1 VGQTIVV
8 CRLPTVLELRRR
20 DGLPHGECYSNG
32 KVSKP
37 MCGIA
42 GFYLREGKASLSAV
56 RTMCDQI
63 RHRGP
68 DDEGYHADGGCA
80 IGMRR
85 LSIIDL
91 STGHQPMANEDES
104 VWVVFNGEIYNYR
117 ELRRDLLARG
127 HRFATNSD
135 TETLVHLYE
144 EQGAEGL
151 HRLRGMFAY
160 AIWDARRRRFF
171 LVRDRFGKK
180 PLYYAVLP
188 EGLYF
193 GSELKCLQAAGV
205 PQEIDAEALRLF
217 FQFTYIPEPLSCFR
231 AVRKLPAGSWLTYD
245 ADGTVHQGRYWQFPT
260 PAAATPMKLSE
271 TGLRAQ
277 LREKFDESVRIRM
290 IADVPLGAFLSGGID
305 SSSVVAS
312 MALASSEPVRTFSIG
327 FEESGFNELEYAA
340 MVARLY
346 RTEHH
351 EIVVRPDAVDLV
363 SRLVRHF
370 DEPFGDSSAIPTFI
384 VSEFAARH
392 VKVALSGD
400 GGDELFAGYDR
411 FQTLEKLRKLD
422 RVPQALRTFI
432 SLAADRLPYAAY
444 GKNYLHML
452 SRSTALE
459 RYFESNFA
467 PWFLRRKLLE
477 EEWMLPADSAYLMRS
492 LAGFLLPG
500 NGDLLAQALFFETT
514 QNLPGDL
521 LTKVDRMS
529 MANSL
534 EVRCPL
540 LDHELA
546 ELAATIPHCWKIK
559 DGQGKYIL
567 LRAMEDRLPPALMK
581 RSKMGFGVPLS
592 AWFRGTLR
600 PFLWDHLSSAS
611 FCKRGMVSPDFVR
624 QMLQE
629 HDSGR
634 RDNSHWLWSLLML
647 ELWFRQLDAK
657 PALAL
662 HSYD

>member
-1 VGQTIVV
+1 
-8 CRLPTVLELRRR
+8 
-20 DGLPHGECYSNG
+20 
-32 KVSKP
+32 

-42 GFYLREGKASLSAV
+42 GYYLREGKASLTAV
-56 RTMCDQI
+56 RAMCDQI

-68 DDEGYHADGGCA
+68 DDAGYRVEQGCA

-91 STGHQPMANEDES
+91 DTGHQPMANEDES

-117 ELRRDLLARG
+117 ELRSDLLSRG
-127 HRFATNSD
+127 HRFRTNSD

-144 EQGAEGL
+144 EEGSQGL
-151 HRLRGMFAY
+151 RRLRGMFAF
-160 AIWDARRRRFF
+160 AIWDARQRRIF
-171 LVRDRFGKK
+171 LARDRFGKK

-193 GSELKCLQAAGV
+193 GSELKCLEAAGV
-205 PQEIDAEALRLF
+205 PCEIDREALRFF
-217 FQFTYIPEPLSCFR
+217 FQFTYIPEPMTCFR
-231 AVRKLPAGSWLTYD
+231 AARKLPAGSWMTYE
-245 ADGTVHQGRYWQFPT
+245 ADGTVRQGRYWEFPA
-260 PAAATPMKLSE
+260 PVAEIPPGFSE
-271 TGLRAQ
+271 TDTIAR

-290 IADVPLGAFLSGGID
+290 MADVPLGAFLSGGID

-312 MALASSEPVRTFSIG
+312 MALRSPEPVRTFSIG
-327 FEESGFNELEYAA
+327 FEEAEFNELEYAS
-340 MVARLY
+340 MVARRY
-346 RTEHH
+346 NTEHH
-351 EIVVRPDAVDLV
+351 EIVVRPDVVDLV

-384 VSEFAARH
+384 VSEFAVRH

-400 GGDELFAGYDR
+400 GGDELFAGYER
-411 FQTLEKLRKLD
+411 FQTLEELRRLD
-422 RVPQALRTFI
+422 RLPQALRSFTSWI
-432 SLAADRLPYAAY
+432 ADRLPYSAR

-467 PWFLRRKLLE
+467 PWFLRRELLHDD
-477 EEWMLPADSAYLMRS
+477 WMLPADSAYITRA
-492 LAGFLLPG
+492 LAAFLLPG
-500 NGDLLAQALFFETT
+500 NADLLSQALFFETT

-546 ELAATIPHCWKIK
+546 ELASGIPHAWKIK
-559 DGQGKYIL
+559 GGRGKYIL
-567 LRAMEDRLPPALMK
+567 LRAIADRLPAPLLT
-581 RSKMGFGVPLS
+581 RRKMGFGVPLRL
-592 AWFRGTLR
+592 WFRGPLR
-600 PFLWDHLSSAS
+600 TFLWDHLTSAT
-611 FCKRGMVSPDFVR
+611 FLERGIVSTCFVR

-629 HDSGR
+629 HDTGR

-647 ELWFRQLDAK
+647 ELWFRQVGNSTVT
-657 PALAL
+657 PA
-662 HSYD
+662 YDQAHETRVLP